1 MENLM
6 KTGGDSRYYGCV
18 VVVGRGGP
26 QSRQKKRIHK
36 HNVRSDERRR
46 RRRRRRAT
54 ARGKGDRRRP
64 DDYETCLA
72 HYTIL
77 ITKNLHRNRIS
88 GNPPRRPP
96 PLEVPP
102 NYDDCLPR

>member
-36 HNVRSDERRR
+36 HNVRSDERR